1 MLLMLRLFSKNDWL
15 LPLLLYLALSVVYL
29 FAIPVGESPDEP
41 GHLQCIEQ
49 VALYQRV
56 PVVEP
61 VPYGEVWWARTAV
74 ISGRMCYHMPLYYLT
89 NGYLLRSVA
98 QLTDAPIHFELPP
111 SNPSGPEPAMFSHTP
126 KPSFWHIPE
135 PITVTVLRLLS
146 IGFSMGVV
154 AGSYRVAR
162 LLFPQENMAPLL
174 AAFLT
179 AAWPQFVYLGRSIN
193 NDVLVTSLAVGILAI
208 LLKVGNPKRFIG
220 AGLLGGLV
228 VLTKVSLLFTLIAI
242 IFSWVVET
250 WFLPQ
255 QRRQY
260 VWALVVCLAV
270 WGGIGLLI
278 LWHPTL
284 NLHFSQSLGQFAQV
298 PERVQEVSYW
308 QDVFNLTLS
317 SGWVRFGWMN
327 VAVAD
332 WQAYVAWGVVA
343 GTAVIGI
350 IFFSRQ
356 SPTLHHRLQLFI
368 VATWLAGIL
377 FSYIRINMTL
387 FQPQFRFMMAAMPL
401 LMAFA
406 AAGSVKWVSSH
417 LRQQQCIGLI
427 IGLFVGYNLWL
438 IFNLVIPTYY

>member
-15 LPLLLYLALSVVYL
+15 LPLLLYLALSVIYL

-49 VALYQRV
+49 VALYERA

-61 VPYGEVWWARTAV
+61 APHGEVWWARTAV
-74 ISGRMCYHMPLYYLT
+74 ISGRMCYHMPLYYLI
-89 NGYLLRSVA
+89 NGYLLRFVA
-98 QLTDAPIHFELPP
+98 QLTDTPVHFELPP
-111 SNPSGPEPAMFSHTP
+111 SNPLGPEPAMFIHTP
-126 KPSFWHIPE
+126 KPLFWHIPE
-135 PITVTVLRLLS
+135 SLTVTVLRLLS

-154 AGSYRVAR
+154 VGSYGVTR
-162 LLFPQENMAPLL
+162 LLFPQENNTPLL
-174 AAFLT
+174 AALLT
-179 AAWPQFVYLGRSIN
+179 SAWPQFVYLGRSIN
-193 NDVLVTSLAVGILAI
+193 NDVLVTAVAVGILVI
-208 LLKVGNPKRFIG
+208 LLQVGNPKRFIW

-228 VLTKVSLLFTLIAI
+228 VLTKVSLLFTLAAI
-242 IFSWVVET
+242 IFSWLVET

-270 WGGIGLLI
+270 WAGIGLLI

-298 PERVQEVSYW
+298 PERVKEVSYW
-308 QDVFNLTLS
+308 QDVFTLTLS
-317 SGWVRFGWMN
+317 SGWARFGWMN

-332 WQAYVAWGVVA
+332 WQAYVAWGGVA
-343 GTAVIGI
+343 ITAVIGI
-350 IFFSRQ
+350 IFFFRQ
-356 SPTLHHRLQLFI
+356 SPTPHHRLQLVI
-368 VATWLAGIL
+368 VTTWLAGVL

-387 FQPQFRFMMAAMPL
+387 FQPQFRFMMAAMPI

-406 AAGSVKWVSSH
+406 ATGSVKWISSH
-417 LRQQQCIGLI
+417 LKQQRFIGLI

-438 IFNLVIPTYY
+438 IFNLIIPAYY